1 MVTPAE
7 DEGDRQEIVL
17 WIVGR
22 KVQVS
27 DTTMLGEE
35 RKPVQKI
42 NNNFFPVRARVKKI
56 TF

>member
-1 MVTPAE
+1 MRMEVIAKK
-7 DEGDRQEIVL
+7 L
-17 WIVGR
+17 YLLIVGR